1 MRNLSFALLLALVA
15 GAQAQTRASFTNVGN
30 ITDIAV
36 TNSGLSYNVS
46 LAGTPTINYS
56 GQNYEIDYIVGF
68 WVLSSTNISVSN
80 SASGAWATNNSND
93 GAGGIAGWTVSY
105 QNSQRLDPTEAKT
118 FTYNQ
123 LNNVNN
129 RQYGFW
135 VRLGDQISSS
145 GAKGSHGHANTKVY
159 VTGTCVVPEPG
170 TIAALSIGAAA
181 LLRRRRNKA

>member
-1 MRNLSFALLLALVA
+1 MKSLSFALLLALVA
-15 GAQAQTRASFTNVGN
+15 GAQAQTRSSFTNVGS

-46 LAGTPTINYS
+46 LSGTPTINYS
-56 GQNYEIDYIVGF
+56 GDTYEIDYIVGF
-68 WVLSSTNISVSN
+68 WVLSSTDISVSN
-80 SASGAWATNNSND
+80 SASGAWSTNNSNA
-93 GAGGIAGWTVSY
+93 GSGGIAGWTVSY
-105 QNSQRLDPTEAKT
+105 QNSQRIDPTESKT

-129 RQYGFW
+129 RMYGFW
-135 VRLGDQISSS
+135 VRLGDEV
-145 GAKGSHGHANTKVY
+145 GHADKNGHGSHANSKVY

-181 LLRRRRNKA
+181 MLRRRRKAK